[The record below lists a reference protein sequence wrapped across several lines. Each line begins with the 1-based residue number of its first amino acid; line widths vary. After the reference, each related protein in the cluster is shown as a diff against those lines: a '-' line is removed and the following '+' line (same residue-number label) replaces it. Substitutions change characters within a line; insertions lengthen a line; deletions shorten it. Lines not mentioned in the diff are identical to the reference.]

1 MSWEVDNVVANSIA
15 LAASFLTIVMW
26 LAPVRD
32 VWTASY
38 SIYRTGTTD
47 NVATG
52 FGFVAGTF
60 NCILWNLFSFNRL
73 NTMLVA
79 FILNCAGFLLNISF
93 VLCFYFYGNTK
104 ARRAT
109 MNQVIAMLIVT
120 GVAVGIWIGEE
131 SNNVVGYFAAFVNVL
146 MLFGPLAAAGEVI
159 RARSAR
165 GLSLLPLVMTLVAS
179 ITWFSYGVYIKE
191 IPAMIPNGLGII
203 FGMAQILLFAWAKGQ
218 ENKIA
223 KDGLSA
229 DDFEPISP
237 SRPIFNTSRD
247 GNPVRERVT
256 SISAVIDGIP

>member
-1 MSWEVDNVVANSIA
+1 MFSWEIDNYVANEIA
-15 LAASFLTIVMW
+15 LAASFMTIVMW

-38 SIYRTGTTD
+38 SIYKTRSTD

-79 FILNCAGFLLNISF
+79 FILNCAGFLLNVSF
-93 VLCFYFYGNTK
+93 VFCYFIYGSAK
-104 ARRAT
+104 ARRET
-109 MNQVIAMLIVT
+109 RNQVLAMLLIT
-120 GVAVGIWIGEE
+120 AVAIAIWVGEQ
-131 SNNVVGYFAAFVNVL
+131 SNAAVGYFAAFVNVL

-165 GLSLLPLVMTLVAS
+165 GLSLLPLIMTLVAS
-179 ITWFSYGVYIKE
+179 ITWLTYGIYIKE
-191 IPAMIPNGLGII
+191 IPAMIPNGLGVT
-203 FGMAQILLFAWAKGQ
+203 FGIAQIMLFAWAKGQ
-218 ENKIA
+218 EGKAA
-223 KDGLSA
+223 KDPLEE
-229 DDFEPISP
+229 FEPISP
-237 SRPIFNTSRD
+237 SRPIFRNHSD
-247 GNPVRERVT
+247 SIRERVS